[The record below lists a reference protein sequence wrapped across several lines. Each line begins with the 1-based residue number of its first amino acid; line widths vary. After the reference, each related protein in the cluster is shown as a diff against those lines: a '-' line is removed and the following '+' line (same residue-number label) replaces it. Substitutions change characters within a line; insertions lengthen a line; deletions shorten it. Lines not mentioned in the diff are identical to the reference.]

1 MEKDYSRE
9 ANDYFKDMITGA
21 IRPLPD
27 FVMGGRL
34 KPRPVL
40 TFEIKQVIFND
51 PATIVIW
58 ADNTKTVVKA
68 QHGDKYDE
76 FIGLAMCIAK
86 RAYGNTG
93 AYNKV
98 FKSCVPGYGEPDV
111 QVYVENKDVY
121 ELFENGSTRKL
132 SADETKE
139 VKQKFFGGGTRK
151 SKVDSGKLAALYKAG
166 WTPEQIADEMSIH
179 VTTVYNYIRRMK
191 DDFENIRNH
200 F

>member
-1 MEKDYSRE
+1 MEKDFSRD

-34 KPRPVL
+34 KPCPLL

-132 SADETKE
+132 SADETKK
-139 VKQKFFGGGTRK
+139 VKQKFFGGG
-151 SKVDSGKLAALYKAG
+151 YKKK
-166 WTPEQIADEMSIH
+166 QS
-179 VTTVYNYIRRMK
+179 R
-191 DDFENIRNH
+191 
-200 F
+200 